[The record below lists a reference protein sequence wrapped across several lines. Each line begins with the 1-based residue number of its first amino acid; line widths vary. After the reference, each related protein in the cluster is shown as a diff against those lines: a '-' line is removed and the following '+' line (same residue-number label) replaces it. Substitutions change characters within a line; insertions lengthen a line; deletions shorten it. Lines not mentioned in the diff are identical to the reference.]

1 MKSEFDP
8 VSGRSTTGHEWDGIR
23 ELDTPVPKVARI
35 ALWGSIAISAVY
47 WVLLPAWPYV
57 TDFTRG
63 ALDHSTRSEILDVM
77 SEAAQARAMADQE
90 LVAADL
96 EELVA
101 DRELQARLSAPASV
115 LYRDNC
121 TVCHGPALAGQAGF
135 PDLSDAHWLWSGSP
149 EEVETTIA
157 YGINAT
163 HDETRYSE
171 MPAFGR
177 DELLEREDLDAVTE
191 YVLSL
196 QGAAQ
201 DGALVETGA
210 QVFEENCAS
219 CHGDAGEGGYENGA
233 PSLADSAWI
242 YGGSRD
248 EIRETLQAG
257 RQGVMPAWSDRLSP
271 ADIRKLTLFLM
282 WERQDDDG

>member
-8 VSGRSTTGHEWDGIR
+8 VSGRSTTGHEWDGIK
-23 ELDTPVPKVARI
+23 ELDTPVPKVARV
-35 ALWGSIAISAVY
+35 ALYGSIAIAAVY

-63 ALDHSTRSEILDVM
+63 TLDHSTRSAILDVM
-77 SEAAQARAMADQE
+77 SAAGQARALVDQD

-96 EELVA
+96 EELIG
-101 DRELQARLSAPASV
+101 DREVRARLKAPASV

-121 TVCHGPALAGQAGF
+121 LVCHGPALSGQTGF
-135 PDLSDAHWLWSGSP
+135 PDLSDAHWLWPGTP
-149 EEVETTIA
+149 EEVETTIS
-157 YGINAT
+157 YGSNAA
-163 HDETRYSE
+163 HDETRYAE

-177 DELLEREDLDAVTE
+177 NGLLEREDFDAVSE

-196 QGAAQ
+196 QGAAH
-201 DGALVETGA
+201 DVSLTDIGAL
-210 QVFEENCAS
+210 VFEENCAS

-233 PSLADSAWI
+233 PNLADSAWI

-248 EIRETLQAG
+248 EIRETLHSG
-257 RQGVMPAWSDRLSP
+257 RQGVMPAWADRLSA

-282 WERQDDDG
+282 WEGQDDDG